1 MVRVVLAVLAVGVTL
16 YAFIDCLRCTDDEV
30 RGLPRQ
36 VWCVIT
42 LLPLVGGTAWLLYG
56 RPRAQASSGIGP
68 PTLAPDDDPEFLRN
82 LDRRLGGQGGGGQGG
97 GGAGRG
103 GQGEHTRGSG
113 HEGTPGQ
120 DSSGGRPHPGEGEDD
135 GNRPERSPG

>member
-16 YAFIDCLRCTDDEV
+16 YAFIDCVRCTDDEV

-56 RPRAQASSGIGP
+56 RPRAQATSGVGP

-82 LDRRLGGQGGGGQGG
+82 LDRRLGEQGRN
-97 GGAGRG
+97 GAGRD
-103 GQGEHTRGSG
+103 GQGERTRGSG
-113 HEGTPGQ
+113 HEGTPEQG
-120 DSSGGRPHPGEGEDD
+120 SSGERSHPGEGEDD